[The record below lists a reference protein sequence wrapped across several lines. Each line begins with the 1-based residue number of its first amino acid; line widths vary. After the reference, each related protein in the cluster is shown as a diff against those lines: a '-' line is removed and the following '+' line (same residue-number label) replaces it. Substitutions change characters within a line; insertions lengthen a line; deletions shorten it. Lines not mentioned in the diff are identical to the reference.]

1 MNDLSPSKLIK
12 NFPFWKLL
20 DCHKVSRI
28 NLQHTLIDP
37 QKLESSDFIFDTK
50 SPKVVN

>member
-1 MNDLSPSKLIK
+1 MIETKLIK
-12 NFPFWKLL
+12 ALPFWKIL

-37 QKLESSDFIFDTK
+37 QKLEPNDFIFDTSK
-50 SPKVVN
+50 PKVVN